1 MTLYLGA
8 PLWGQKTWVGT
19 LFPKGTKQKDF
30 LGAYSRVFNTVE
42 GNTTFYAIPSP
53 DTVQRWR
60 DETPH
65 GFKFCLKV
73 PQVISH
79 HKRLVDSQGDTD
91 AFVERL
97 RLLGSR
103 VGPAFLQL
111 PPTFGVKHLD
121 ALGDWLRG
129 WPKNLPIAV
138 EPRHADFFGN
148 HEAEFDALLRE
159 HNAARCIFDTA
170 SLFSIGSIDPDVTE
184 AQRKKPRFPTRHT
197 RTGPFAF
204 VRFVCQP
211 DIESNR
217 AWLTL
222 WADHVA
228 RWLAAGEDVFFFVH
242 HPDDTFAPDGI
253 RLFHT
258 LVAAHVAVPEL
269 PSWGDSPH
277 TPRSSV
283 QPKLL

>member
-42 GNTTFYAIPSP
+42 GNTTFYAIPSL

-60 DETPH
+60 DETPDS
-65 GFKFCLKV
+65 FKFCLKV
-73 PQVISH
+73 PQIISH
-79 HKRLVDSQGDTD
+79 HKRLVDTQADTD

-97 RLLGSR
+97 QLM
-103 VGPAFLQL
+103 GPRTGPTFLQL
-111 PPTFGVKHLD
+111 PPTFGATQLNL
-121 ALGDWLRG
+121 LGDWLRA
-129 WPKNLPIAV
+129 WPKHLPIAV
-138 EPRHADFFGN
+138 EPRHADFFGK
-148 HEAEFDALLRE
+148 HEAEFDALLHDR
-159 HNAARCIFDTA
+159 NAARCIFDTA
-170 SLFSIGSIDPDVTE
+170 SLFSIGPIDPDVTD
-184 AQRKKPRFPTRHT
+184 AQRKKPRFPTRYT

-211 DIESNR
+211 EIDANI

-228 RWLAAGEDVFFFVH
+228 RWLKAGDDVFFFVH

-258 LVAAHVAVPEL
+258 LVNARTPL
-269 PSWGDSPH
+269 PALPPWGDQSHSPQ
-277 TPRSSV
+277 TPT
-283 QPKLL
+283 QPQLF